1 MNIGKYVERY
11 SEELNFKGYSKN
23 TIENYCCQVN
33 AFLHYFNDKVTKPS
47 EIKES
52 WIKSWIMEA
61 QTTNT
66 RKHRISSVKS
76 FYKYVGKQPLKFRN
90 IEYPR
95 SEKKL
100 PQPLSE
106 YEVKSLFDHCT
117 NLKHRAIMALLF
129 GCGMRVSEVLNLK
142 PSHIDRHRK
151 VINII
156 SGKGNKD
163 RLVPMGPEL
172 LSLLERYWRQYKS
185 KEYMFNG
192 QFDVRYSDRSINQFL
207 KDIAKKAGI
216 KRNIHSHLGRHSYAS
231 QLWANGT
238 ELGKIREI
246 LGHASEKTTRIYTKC
261 TAQIIANVPSPYSFA
276 L

>member
-11 SEELNFKGYSKN
+11 SEELNFKGYSQN

-52 WIKSWIMEA
+52 WIKAWIMEA

-66 RKHRISSVKS
+66 RKHRISSVKL

-106 YEVKSLFDHCT
+106 HEVKALFDHCT
-117 NLKHRAIMALLF
+117 NLKHRAITALLF

-156 SGKGNKD
+156 AGKGKKD
-163 RLVPMGPEL
+163 RLVPMGSEL
-172 LSLLERYWRQYKS
+172 LSLLERYWRQYKP

-192 QFDVRYSDRSINQFL
+192 QFDVQYSDRSINQFL

-246 LGHASEKTTRIYTKC
+246 LGHTSEKTVRIYTKC
-261 TAQIIANVPSPYSFA
+261 TAQIIANVPSPYAFA

>member
-1 MNIGKYVERY
+1 MDIRKWHEKYSTDCRLRY
-11 SEELNFKGYSKN
+11 PSEK
-23 TIENYCCQVN
+23 TQENYICSVGT
-33 AFLHYFNDKVTKPS
+33 FLSFFKDEIEPKAIHTQK
-47 EIKES
+47 IKEWLLTYTS
-52 WIKSWIMEA
+52 I
-61 QTTNT
+61 NT
-66 RKHRISSVKS
+66 RNHKLCAIKS
-76 FYKYVGKQPLKFRN
+76 FYSLTVGMPLKLDKVPFSKK
-90 IEYPR
+90 EQ
-95 SEKKL
+95 KL

-106 YEVKSLFDHCT
+106 QEVKALFDHCT

-142 PSHIDRHRK
+142 PSHIDRQRK

-156 SGKGNKD
+156 SGKGKKD
-163 RLVPMGPEL
+163 RLVPMGAEL
-172 LSLLERYWRQYKS
+172 LSLLERYWREYKS

-192 QFDVRYSDRSINQFL
+192 QFDVQYSDRSINQFL

-246 LGHASEKTTRIYTKC
+246 LGHTSEKTVRIYTKC
-261 TAQIIANVPSPYSFA
+261 TAQIIANVPSPYAFT